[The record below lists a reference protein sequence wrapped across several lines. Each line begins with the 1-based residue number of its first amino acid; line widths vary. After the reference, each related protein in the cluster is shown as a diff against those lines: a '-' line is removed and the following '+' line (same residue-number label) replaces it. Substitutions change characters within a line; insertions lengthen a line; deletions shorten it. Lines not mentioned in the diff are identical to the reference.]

1 MVDDEEIRNR
11 EFLGQGW
18 AFPLQFNPR
27 GQIALASGERDIE
40 QAIKLILSTM
50 PGERV
55 MRPTFGCR
63 AWELVFGPMNSE
75 TGSQMG
81 HYVTQALRFWEPRI
95 EVNDVDVFRDSN
107 DDGALLV
114 EIQYTVKATHDPR
127 SIVYPFFIVDESN
140 PL

>member
-1 MVDDEEIRNR
+1 MDDEIRNR
-11 EFLGQGW
+11 EFLGQGL

-27 GQIALASGERDIE
+27 GQIALATGERDIE
-40 QAIKLILSTM
+40 QAIRLILSTM

-63 AWELVFGPMNSE
+63 AWELVFAPINSE
-75 TGSQMG
+75 TSSLMSD
-81 HYVTQALRFWEPRI
+81 YVSDALEFWEPRI
-95 EVNDVDVFRDSN
+95 EIAGVDVFRDPA

-127 SIVYPFFIVDESN
+127 SIVYPFFIVDEPSAI
-140 PL
+140 

>member
-1 MVDDEEIRNR
+1 MDDELRNR

-27 GQIALASGERDIE
+27 GQIALSSGERDIE
-40 QAIKLILSTM
+40 QAIRLILSTM

-63 AWELVFGPMNSE
+63 AWELVFAPINSE
-75 TGSQMG
+75 TGSLMS
-81 HYVTQALRFWEPRI
+81 HYVTQALKFWEPRI
-95 EVNDVDVFRDSN
+95 EINDVDVFRDTA

-114 EIQYTVKATHDPR
+114 EIQYTVNATHDPR
-127 SIVYPFFIVDESN
+127 SIVYPFFIVDEQN

>member
-1 MVDDEEIRNR
+1 MDEEQRNR

-27 GQIALASGERDIE
+27 GQIALAAGERDIE
-40 QAIKLILSTM
+40 QAIRLILSTM

-55 MRPTFGCR
+55 MRPNFGCR
-63 AWELVFGPMNSE
+63 AWELVFDPINSE
-75 TGSQMG
+75 TTSLMG

-95 EVNDVDVFRDSN
+95 EMGKVEVFRDTA
-107 DDGALLV
+107 DDGVLLV

-127 SIVYPFFIVDESN
+127 SIVYPFFIVDEQSAI
-140 PL
+140 